1 MKKIIIAI
9 ILLFSVVACKEVNKE
24 EQKEIANI
32 QYISF
37 GKKITSESSI
47 SKEEMFKK
55 FDKLK
60 KGDTIDVKFASNINE
75 VCKTKGCWMKL
86 DLGDEKESM
95 VRFTDYGFFMP
106 LNSDNKD
113 VIVEGRAYV
122 SEISVQ
128 ELQHFAK
135 DAGKSEEEIEKII
148 EPEFTY
154 AFEADGVL
162 MLE

>member
-1 MKKIIIAI
+1 MKKLIIAI
-9 ILLFSVVACKEVNKE
+9 VLLVSVVACKEINKE
-24 EQKEIANI
+24 EQKEIADL
-32 QYISF
+32 QYVSF
-37 GKKITSESSI
+37 GKKITSESPI

-60 KGDTIDVKFASNINE
+60 KGDTIDVKFASSINE

-86 DLGDEKESM
+86 DLGNENESM

-113 VIVEGRAYV
+113 VIVEGRAFV
-122 SEISVQ
+122 SEISVE
-128 ELQHFAK
+128 ELQHYAK
-135 DAGKSEEEIEKII
+135 DAGKSEEEIAKIT
-148 EPEFTY
+148 EAEFTY

-162 MLE
+162 MSE